1 MNASSPPPFP
11 PASSSANPSAQAEV
25 AEAAASAP
33 AVPDASA
40 PAAAPSRQGGMPLV
54 GSAGSSQVAGSWFGT
69 VMLVV
74 ALVAL
79 LLSGMLWQRLDRI
92 QQELA
97 KRSASVA
104 EESEQSLETAH
115 EAKAQVQELQAR
127 LTLAEV
133 KLSEV
138 SLQRTQLEE
147 LMLSVSRSRDDTLV
161 LDIESG
167 IRLAMQQAELT
178 GSTQPL
184 LSALQAATRRI
195 DKSAQPRLNPVQ
207 RAMARDMDRIKAS
220 AVADLP
226 LLAARLDELSRSV
239 DEWVLTNDV
248 SRQRQPS
255 GKATRSKVAP
265 GAAPAP
271 EHSGAVAPSTVA
283 DGEAVRE
290 PVSKDGAKEAGKEH
304 ADASAKKTTAPA
316 KTKGPVEPEA
326 QPAVGWTSWAA
337 GTAWVARWLDPVWQ
351 GARDLVR
358 VSRIDEPEAVLLSPQ
373 QSVFLRENLKLR
385 LLNVRLSLLSRQVT
399 AARADMQYVKAA
411 LAKYFDP
418 TYPSNK
424 LAMQSLEEAL
434 QASRALD
441 LPRPDDTLA
450 ALATAAGGR

>member
-1 MNASSPPPFP
+1 
-11 PASSSANPSAQAEV
+11 
-25 AEAAASAP
+25 
-33 AVPDASA
+33 
-40 PAAAPSRQGGMPLV
+40 
-54 GSAGSSQVAGSWFGT
+54 
-69 VMLVV
+69 MLVV

-178 GSTQPL
+178 GSTQPM

-220 AVADLP
+220 TVADLP
-226 LLAARLDELSRSV
+226 MLAARLDELSRSV

-248 SRQRQPS
+248 SRQRGVG
-255 GKATRSKVAP
+255 GKAVKPKGATGA
-265 GAAPAP
+265 GAAPEAT
-271 EHSGAVAPSTVA
+271 GAVLPAVGPEI
-283 DGEAVRE
+283 EATRE
-290 PVSKDGAKEAGKEH
+290 PGSKDGAKDTVDAAGR
-304 ADASAKKTTAPA
+304 KTTPA
-316 KTKGPVEPEA
+316 KGKAPVEPEVQA
-326 QPAVGWTSWAA
+326 PSTGWMSWSA
-337 GTAWVARWLDPVWQ
+337 GTAVLSRWLEPVWH
-351 GARDLVR
+351 GVRDLVR

-399 AARADMQYVKAA
+399 AARADMQYIKTA
-411 LAKYFDP
+411 LSKYFDP
-418 TYPSNK
+418 NYPSNK
-424 LAMQSLEEAL
+424 LAMQSLDEAL
-434 QASRALD
+434 QASKALD

>member
-1 MNASSPPPFP
+1 
-11 PASSSANPSAQAEV
+11 
-25 AEAAASAP
+25 
-33 AVPDASA
+33 
-40 PAAAPSRQGGMPLV
+40 
-54 GSAGSSQVAGSWFGT
+54 
-69 VMLVV
+69 MLVV

-178 GSTQPL
+178 GSTQPM

-248 SRQRQPS
+248 SRQRGTGNKLGKPKNNAS
-255 GKATRSKVAP
+255 GAPVPEATGVVTP
-265 GAAPAP
+265 GAGP
-271 EHSGAVAPSTVA
+271 EVDASPVA
-283 DGEAVRE
+283 
-290 PVSKDGAKEAGKEH
+290 KDGAKDGPKDKESVDAATRKSVGAKGKGTLEP
-304 ADASAKKTTAPA
+304 DAPTPS
-316 KTKGPVEPEA
+316 
-326 QPAVGWTSWAA
+326 GWAFWAS
-337 GTAWVARWLDPVWQ
+337 GTAVLSHWLEPVWH
-351 GARDLVR
+351 GVRDLVR
-358 VSRIDEPEAVLLSPQ
+358 VSRIDEPDAVLLSPQ

-399 AARADMQYVKAA
+399 AARADMQYIRAA
-411 LAKYFDP
+411 LGKYFDP
-418 TYPSNK
+418 NVSSNK

>member
-1 MNASSPPPFP
+1 MAGTTASTS
-11 PASSSANPSAQAEV
+11 
-25 AEAAASAP
+25 
-33 AVPDASA
+33 
-40 PAAAPSRQGGMPLV
+40 
-54 GSAGSSQVAGSWFGT
+54 GSGSWFGT

-167 IRLAMQQAELT
+167 LRLAMQQAELT

-226 LLAARLDELSRSV
+226 LLAARLDELSRAV

-248 SRQRQPS
+248 SRQRVVGSKSARTKGNAS
-255 GKATRSKVAP
+255 GNPVPEAT
-265 GAAPAP
+265 GATVSTTGSDADLPRDPPA
-271 EHSGAVAPSTVA
+271 
-283 DGEAVRE
+283 
-290 PVSKDGAKEAGKEH
+290 AKEGVKDETHASLRKQVVAKGKE
-304 ADASAKKTTAPA
+304 A
-316 KTKGPVEPEA
+316 VEPEG
-326 QPAVGWTSWAA
+326 PAVTGSSVWASVSA
-337 GTAWVARWLDPVWQ
+337 AVSRGLEPVWL
-351 GARDLVR
+351 GLRDLVR
-358 VSRIDEPEAVLLSPQ
+358 VSRIDEPDAVLLSPQ
-373 QSVFLRENLKLR
+373 QAVFLRENLKLR

-399 AARADMQYVKAA
+399 AARADMQYVKVA
-411 LAKYFDP
+411 LGKYFDP
-418 TYPSNK
+418 NVPSNK